1 MKFKFMEY
9 INKIK
14 AITLNNKKITSIA
27 IAGVIVLITILVIT
41 SCLKPAKQGNT
52 TGNSYNGG
60 IATQEGKWIYYI
72 EMDNS
77 ESIGICKVKQNGKH
91 TKKVAEGKYI
101 RTKCYR

>member
-14 AITLNNKKITSIA
+14 EAIQNNRKITAIVIA
-27 IAGVIVLITILVIT
+27 SFIMLITVIVIA
-41 SCLKPAKQGNT
+41 SCIRPKKQGNT
-52 TGNSYNGG
+52 AGNSYNTG

-77 ESIGICKVKQNGKH
+77 ESIGICKVKQNGKN